1 MKRTQQ
7 EILELYE
14 KYYEMVW
21 RIFLV
26 RFGNPHD
33 AYDAA
38 QETFVRLMGDTKAFR
53 SRKHEKAWLIRTA
66 INYCKD
72 VMKSSRW
79 KQETCLD
86 AGRPPEAGV
95 VPSEYSEV
103 YEAMM
108 GLPEQYRV
116 ILYLYY
122 YEGYSLKEI
131 AGMMKTNAS
140 TLRSRFAKAKEL
152 MKVYLEDEMPKK
164 EGQCQACKNAFPMR
178 KERFYEQI

>member
-21 RIFLV
+21 RICLV
-26 RFGNPHD
+26 RFGNSHD

-38 QETFVRLMGDTKAFR
+38 QETFVRLMNYAKPFHSGE
-53 SRKHEKAWLIRTA
+53 HEKAWLIRTA
-66 INYCKD
+66 VNYYKD
-72 VMKSSRW
+72 VMKSGRRRN
-79 KQETCLD
+79 EICLD
-86 AGRPPEAGV
+86 AGKPPEAGV
-95 VPSEYSEV
+95 VPDEYSEV

-108 GLPEQYRV
+108 ELPEKYRV

-152 MKVYLEDEMPKK
+152 MKEYLEDVAPEK
-164 EGQCQACKNAFPMR
+164 EGQRQAL
-178 KERFYEQI
+178 

>member
-21 RIFLV
+21 RICLV
-26 RFGNPHD
+26 RFGNSHD

-38 QETFVRLMGDTKAFR
+38 QETFVRLMSYTKSFH
-53 SRKHEKAWLIRTA
+53 SGEHEKAWLIRTA
-66 INYCKD
+66 VNYCKD

-79 KQETCLD
+79 KQEICLD
-86 AGRPPEAGV
+86 AGKPPEAGV
-95 VPSEYSEV
+95 VSNEYSEV

-108 GLPEQYRV
+108 ELPEKYRI

-152 MKVYLEDEMPKK
+152 MKEYLEDVIPEK
-164 EGQCQACKNAFPMR
+164 EGQC
-178 KERFYEQI
+178 EVL